1 MAMFAPYKF
10 VGILN
15 MFEICPD
22 FVYTIFER
30 DGVYF
35 FQDTNEKTGK
45 IKEFVPV
52 KHDAIHLIQKSDNF
66 KLSKVPNNSFSIG
79 SDALA
84 IFQLDDT
91 YLQVGTIKEL
101 KSFLLTYETNDEFL
115 NEEIQDFFEE
125 WKDF

>member
-15 MFEICPD
+15 MFDICPD

-52 KHDAIHLIQKSDNF
+52 KQDAIHLIQKSYNF

-79 SDALA
+79 SDALV
-84 IFQLDDT
+84 IFQLDAT

-115 NEEIQDFFEE
+115 NNEIQAFFEE